1 MGSMFHVL
9 CLQQES
15 KVGAAFVKE
24 EAAGK
29 VVDPL
34 ATAMEEDDSSA
45 SELTGLGMEL
55 LRQMAASRCASE
67 DGSVGGPMCCAS
79 YASSQASDGRPAT
92 PESALPGTPFPPVL
106 CCSHRKSH
114 ADS

>member
-1 MGSMFHVL
+1 MLLVGFLDAGDFADMGLMFHVL
-9 CLQQES
+9 CLQEES

-29 VVDPL
+29 VVDPP

-55 LRQMAASRCASE
+55 LRQMAASRCA
-67 DGSVGGPMCCAS
+67 
-79 YASSQASDGRPAT
+79 
-92 PESALPGTPFPPVL
+92 
-106 CCSHRKSH
+106 
-114 ADS
+114 